1 MGKAQVAKLDKLLKG
16 GAWTNAT
23 ARKREKAAQR
33 LVERGVSAAW
43 VRKIGVDAQTRLKDL
58 PGSTKAE
65 RRESRAV
72 RDEVLERA
80 KTAFAKL
87 LGYQPN
93 ATFMQ
98 GVSILQDPREVA
110 AIMDGLP
117 KPTPPQ
123 PPPAAE
129 QAPAPAP
136 AATVAPAPAATAAAA
151 PAPAPA
157 ATVAPAPAATAA
169 PAPSA
174 VSNLASAIGGVV
186 SNVASAIGLAT
197 PAKTMDDL
205 LQLMRTATANNSP
218 LPTYDEIVTEGYGDV
233 VSREQY
239 TAAAAAAAAA
249 ADSDA
254 SSSDLSFDT
263 ASTLGLANAPA
274 GTDAATMAAGTVDH
288 QGNSLAGHNDSASQ
302 VGSTL
307 GVPKPNVAVQQMA
320 GTLASVA
327 REASSM
333 SQEEEIMT
341 ARKLANEPQIQ
352 RLVEAGVLSWK
363 DIIQDKANPTLVSPA
378 KLQAAVARLQALE
391 ERQATQY
398 QRAYATYQKQS
409 VMAYNRPIAGTNF
422 TMWQPPQYARS

>member
-129 QAPAPAP
+129 Q
-136 AATVAPAPAATAAAA
+136 A

-327 REASSM
+327 RKASSM
-333 SQEEEIMT
+333 SREEEIMT
-341 ARKLANEPQIQ
+341 ARKLANDPELQ